1 MDEQSKKYAIRFE
14 AWKPEM
20 FLELPGMY
28 SDLIQAAQMFLTFIG
43 QESHSDS
50 PAYPLSGW
58 VVLCPVVEGLVD
70 VTAQRWLKYEFHPV
84 VSEPTA
90 EDIASMEEAIRA
102 GDDTLRMLSEVLPV
116 VAQKP
121 PGGLKS

>member
-1 MDEQSKKYAIRFE
+1 
-14 AWKPEM
+14 
-20 FLELPGMY
+20 
-28 SDLIQAAQMFLTFIG
+28 
-43 QESHSDS
+43 
-50 PAYPLSGW
+50 
-58 VVLCPVVEGLVD
+58 
-70 VTAQRWLKYEFHPV
+70 